1 MSERIEFT
9 RNYSDLSTNQ
19 GFQFEFKCDRCGTG
33 YRTRFQASIVGTAST
48 ALNTVSNIF
57 GGVFNNLSNA
67 SESVKSASWEKA
79 HDDAFLKAV
88 EEIKPDF
95 IQCPRCTDWVCLK
108 TCWNEKR
115 GLCKQ
120 CAPDLGVEM
129 AAAQASRTTEEIW
142 AHSKVAEEDLTMMKE
157 EAWREGVRATC
168 PSCGKPLPGK
178 TKFCPECGAE
188 IIVDIKCAQCGAKVS
203 AGAKFCPE
211 CGAKIENEQHCS
223 NCGTK
228 LAAGAKFCPDC
239 GQKVG
244 G

>member
-33 YRTRFQASIVGTAST
+33 YRTRFQGSIVGTAST

-67 SESVKSASWEKA
+67 SQSVKSASWEKA

-95 IQCPRCTDWVCLK
+95 IQCPRCTDWVCRK

-157 EAWREGVRATC
+157 AAWREGVRATC
-168 PSCGKPLPGK
+168 PNCGKPLPGK

-188 IIVDIKCAQCGAKVS
+188 ILADIKCAQCGAKVD

-211 CGAKIENEQHCS
+211 CGARMEIELKCT
-223 NCGTK
+223 NCGAE
-228 LAAGAKFCPDC
+228 LAPGAKFCPDC
-239 GQKVG
+239 GTKVPL
-244 G
+244 